1 MCTCT
6 CTFNYIVDL
15 DLPVDLESTHKKR
28 RLARSSVGK
37 LGVGDWYRPLMQ
49 K

>member
-15 DLPVDLESTHKKR
+15 DLPVDLPTKK
-28 RLARSSVGK
+28 
-37 LGVGDWYRPLMQ
+37 GDWLGRRSESWEWEIGTDH
-49 K
+49 

>member
-15 DLPVDLESTHKKR
+15 DLPVDLPTKKGDW
-28 RLARSSVGK
+28 LSVASVGK